1 MRVAEAG
8 RRHPPGRRGGLAGAG
23 VVNLV
28 GGACGSLIG
37 LLLAALVGRTLGTG
51 GAGSYFIA
59 IAAFMIVSNVAELG
73 ADTGLVR
80 FVSAAAATGRTATVS
95 ALVRTALR
103 PVLVVGAGFVLL
115 VAVVALTDG
124 GPAGVSPPLLVAA
137 AAVAV
142 TSSLLAIALSLT
154 RGFGDA
160 TTYPL
165 LQNVLLP
172 VLRLLAVSAAL
183 LAGATATGVITAWMA
198 PTIVV
203 ALVAVLIARRQL
215 RRHVADLVPEPAD
228 AHAFWSFSASRGLAA
243 AVEISLEWIDVLLVA
258 ALTSA
263 EAAGIYAV
271 VTRSARAGEV
281 VQQAARIAVG
291 PQISAALARGDLPR
305 AQEIYG
311 IVTAA
316 MIWLAWPFYLVV
328 AVFADT
334 VLSLFGPGFSSGAT
348 SLVILV
354 AAMAVATAAGTV
366 QTIVLMG
373 GRSRWQLADKT
384 GALIL
389 NVVLNVLLIPIWGIE
404 GAAVAWAVT
413 ILADTA
419 VVVFQVQRLMGVRP
433 HGSYPGVAALLS
445 VVVVGGLCVLSRLIF
460 GSSVEVMVGTTA
472 VVGLVYLAASA
483 PLRNRLGLTALI
495 SG

>member
-1 MRVAEAG
+1 M
-8 RRHPPGRRGGLAGAG
+8 
-23 VVNLV
+23 
-28 GGACGSLIG
+28 
-37 LLLAALVGRTLGTG
+37 GRTLGTG

-80 FVSAAAATGRTATVS
+80 FVSAAAATGRTATVG
-95 ALVRTALR
+95 ALVKTALR
-103 PVLVVGAGFVLL
+103 PVLTVGVGFVLV
-115 VAVVALTDG
+115 VAVVALAGAT
-124 GPAGVSPPLLVAA
+124 PAAVPVPLLIAGAA
-137 AAVAV
+137 TAVV
-142 TSSLLAIALSLT
+142 SSLLAIALSLT

-172 VLRLLAVSAAL
+172 VLRLVAVSSVL
-183 LAGATATGVITAWMA
+183 LAGAAATGVITAWMA
-198 PTIVV
+198 PTLVV
-203 ALVAVLIARRQL
+203 ALIAALIARRQL
-215 RRHVADLVPEPAD
+215 RRNLAEVTPEPAD
-228 AHAFWSFSASRGLAA
+228 ARAFWSFSASRGIAA
-243 AVEISLEWIDVLLVA
+243 AVEIGLEWIDVLLVG

-281 VQQAARIAVG
+281 VQQAARVAVG

-311 IVTAA
+311 VVTAA

-328 AVFADT
+328 AVFADSL
-334 VLSLFGPGFSSGAT
+334 LSLFGPGFSSGAT

-354 AAMAVATAAGTV
+354 GAMGIATAAGTV

-384 GALIL
+384 GAL
-389 NVVLNVLLIPIWGIE
+389 VLNIVLNLLLIPIWGIE
-404 GAAVAWAVT
+404 GAAVAWAAT

-433 HGSYPGVAALLS
+433 RGSYPWVAALLS
-445 VVVVGGLCVLSRLIF
+445 VVVVGGICVASRLTF
-460 GSSVEVMVGTTA
+460 GSSVSVMLGTAA
-472 VVGLVYLAASA
+472 VAGVAYLALSS
-483 PLRNRLGLTALI
+483 PLRGRLGLTRL